1 MELHSPLSIS
11 TLVYCDNVS
20 VVSLASNPFQHQ
32 CTKHVKIDLHFIC
45 EKVSIGEVHILHVSM
60 TSQFADLF
68 TKGLL
73 RILDRLKPYA
83 MKWMK
88 ELPSVLWDLCMTL
101 SRATGQ
107 MPFSLVYDFEAMLPI
122 EVEHKSF

>member
-1 MELHSPLSIS
+1 MELHSPLSSS
-11 TLVYCDNVS
+11 TLVYCDNVN

-45 EKVSIGEVHILHVSM
+45 ENVTIGEVHVLHVSM

-73 RILDRLKPYA
+73 RILDRLKPYT

-88 ELPSVLWDLCMTL
+88 SYHRSCGIYV
-101 SRATGQ
+101 
-107 MPFSLVYDFEAMLPI
+107 
-122 EVEHKSF
+122 